1 MIKKE
6 GWKAFANRNL
16 RFIERN
22 YGVYSHT
29 NASVQKLDVFPQ
41 PELIELLTTL

>member
-1 MIKKE
+1 MIKKY

-16 RFIERN
+16 PYVTSN

-29 NASVQKLDVFPQ
+29 NVSVQKLDVFPQ
-41 PELIELLTTL
+41 PELIEILTSL